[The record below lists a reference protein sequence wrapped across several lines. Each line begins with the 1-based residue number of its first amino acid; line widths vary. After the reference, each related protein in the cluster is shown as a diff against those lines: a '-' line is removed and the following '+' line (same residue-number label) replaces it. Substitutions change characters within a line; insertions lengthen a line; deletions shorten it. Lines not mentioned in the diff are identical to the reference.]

1 MLFVVKKIIYMFCTE
16 HVVKHFFY
24 YFEVLTVVQVNHRH
38 SNNGKNS
45 FKKLSTNFSPPS
57 IANKIVTNHENDN
70 SYLSQLYNLVPE
82 TTYINNLQGGL
93 GTQKL
98 CN

>member
-1 MLFVVKKIIYMFCTE
+1 MFCTE

-24 YFEVLTVVQVNHRH
+24 YFEVLTVVQVNHGH

-70 SYLSQLYNLVPE
+70 SYLSQL
-82 TTYINNLQGGL
+82 
-93 GTQKL
+93 
-98 CN
+98 